1 MSAKHP
7 IYRLTL
13 EKSYYAKGFFNIPV
27 AFDGCIR
34 DSDGPVTLVLGGL
47 EIETQVTRKANA
59 NGTARL
65 KARARLRDW
74 FQQNFSL
81 GDTVRVTFVSPCELL
96 LD

>member
-1 MSAKHP
+1 MSTKHLTYP
-7 IYRLTL
+7 LTL
-13 EKSYYAKGFFNIPV
+13 HKSYYNKGFFNIPV

-34 DSDGPVTLVLGGL
+34 GSDGPVTLVLGEQEL
-47 EIETQVTRKANA
+47 ETQVTRRANM

-74 FQQNFSL
+74 FQQNFSI
-81 GDTVRVTFVSPCELL
+81 GGTVLVTFASHCRLL

>member
-1 MSAKHP
+1 MSTGHP
-7 IYRLTL
+7 TYRLTL
-13 EKSYYAKGFFNIPV
+13 HKSYYNKGFFNIPV
-27 AFDGCIR
+27 AFDGYIR
-34 DSDGPVTLVLGGL
+34 DSDGPVTLVLGEQEL
-47 EIETQVTRKANA
+47 ETQVTRRANM

-81 GDTVRVTFVSPCELL
+81 GDTVLVTFVSPCQLL